1 MVKTDQQVSVLSY
14 ITQLNK
20 DADEYTTYKVIY
32 IARHG
37 EGYHNQVSVLYYAI
51 YGISLTNDM

>member
-1 MVKTDQQVSVLSY
+1 MYRY

-20 DADEYTTYKVIY
+20 DADEYTTYKVVY

-37 EGYHNQVSVLYYAI
+37 EGYHNQVSWAGPTFDTAWEQCL
-51 YGISLTNDM
+51 DR